1 MNTPPRPVDLLI
13 AGGHVVAAD
22 AAWTVL
28 TDGAVA
34 IAAGRI
40 VGIGPAREVR
50 AAVAAR
56 ETIDAS
62 GCLVVPGL
70 IDAHIHPGYGIAS
83 RLSAKSDWSKPG
95 PFALGGD
102 IAAFLTTYGRL
113 DRARVSEEESYA
125 VAKLALLASLKTG
138 TTCWS
143 DGSVGDAAGI
153 ARASLDLGMRG
164 IVTYPGA
171 QDLAFDSGGPNAI
184 PRRADDVDALL
195 KRAEATVA
203 RWNGE
208 GGGRLRAWYM
218 LASDIVCSDE
228 LIRGT
233 KALAD
238 RDGVGVS
245 SHTCTIEDEIGVS
258 RRLYGRTGIDRLA
271 SLGALGGNWV
281 GVHMGYASD
290 MEIGLLAEHGGS
302 VVHCPGT
309 SMGAGKGILS
319 RRIIP
324 KYMAAGIPV
333 ALGSDT
339 TPSGSVLTQMALA
352 FFGHK
357 KAARDDR
364 VLDPRTTLSMAT
376 SAAAKVLLWDDK
388 IGSLEVGK
396 RADIAVFRCDDS
408 RWAAFPDPLVGLCRL
423 AGAGDVHTVVV
434 DGCVLVRG
442 GDVVGIDE
450 AAVVA
455 AAQAAAAA
463 FASRLS

>member
-1 MNTPPRPVDLLI
+1 MNAPPQAVDLLI

-22 AAWTVL
+22 IAGTVL

-34 IAAGRI
+34 VAGGRI
-40 VGIGPAREVR
+40 VAIGPTSEVR
-50 AAVAAR
+50 AAVTAR

-70 IDAHIHPGYGIAS
+70 IDAHIHPGYGIAA
-83 RLSAKSDWSKPG
+83 RLSAKSNWSKPG

-102 IAAFLTTYGRL
+102 IAGFLALYGKL
-113 DRARVSEEESYA
+113 DRASVSEEESYA
-125 VAKLALLASLKTG
+125 VAKVALLASLKTG

-143 DGSVGDAAGI
+143 DGSVGNAAGI

-171 QDLAFDSGGPNAI
+171 QDLAFESGGPGAI
-184 PRRADDVDALL
+184 PQRADDVDALL
-195 KRAEATVA
+195 ERAEATVA
-203 RWNGE
+203 RWNGAGE
-208 GGGRLRAWYM
+208 GRLRAGYM

-238 RDGVGVS
+238 RDGVIFS
-245 SHTCTIEDEIGVS
+245 SHTCTVEDEIAVS
-258 RRLYGRTGIDRLA
+258 RRLYGRTGVERLA
-271 SLGALGGNWV
+271 ALGALGANWV
-281 GVHMGYASD
+281 GVHMGYASNA
-290 MEIGLLAEHGGS
+290 EIDLMVEHGGS
-302 VVHCPGT
+302 IVHCPGT
-309 SMGAGKGILS
+309 SMGAGKGILA

-357 KAARDDR
+357 EAARDDR
-364 VLDPRTTLSMAT
+364 ILDPATTLAMAT
-376 SAAAKVLLWDDK
+376 RVAAKVLLWDDE
-388 IGSLEVGK
+388 IGSLELGK

-408 RWAAFPDPLVGLCRL
+408 RWAAFPDPLAGLCRV
-423 AGAGDVHTVVV
+423 AGAADVHAVIV
-434 DGCVLVRG
+434 DGRVLMRDGVI
-442 GDVVGIDE
+442 VGVDE
-450 AAVVA
+450 PAIVA
-455 AAQAAAAA
+455 AAQAASAA
-463 FASRLS
+463 FLSRLS